1 MTTFAYPFGAVDERV
16 RDAAAAVFDAAFTI
30 DEGLNTLATDP
41 LMLRRTVVQPDDTA
55 LDSLFRLADSDG
67 ALAPTK
73 AAGGPRRI
81 QLTLRTA
88 DAPSSCIPAR
98 IRSRRDDTALF
109 PGRRAAT
116 IRFGSLR
123 RTKPISSDFGF
134 DRGLPVDRHYIEEF
148 LRQHAD
154 DLRGRVLEVGDDRY
168 ASALGGDSVESIS
181 VLNLSPAGVANEI
194 VDDLAQPQRL
204 RAEAFDCVICAQT
217 LHLIYDVRTAIGTPG
232 SDPASGRR
240 PACDRAGISRISS
253 DPDDAWEDHWRLT
266 CASATRLF
274 GDVFGDGN
282 VGVRGYGNVLSAIAF
297 LHGIAAEELDRDE
310 LRHPR
315 SGVRRP
321 DRSPGRRG
329 RLARV
334 VPGGGLAADDG

>member
-1 MTTFAYPFGAVDERV
+1 M
-16 RDAAAAVFDAAFTI
+16 
-30 DEGLNTLATDP
+30 
-41 LMLRRTVVQPDDTA
+41 
-55 LDSLFRLADSDG
+55 
-67 ALAPTK
+67 
-73 AAGGPRRI
+73 
-81 QLTLRTA
+81 
-88 DAPSSCIPAR
+88 
-98 IRSRRDDTALF
+98 
-109 PGRRAAT
+109 
-116 IRFGSLR
+116 
-123 RTKPISSDFGF
+123 
-134 DRGLPVDRHYIEEF
+134 PVDRYYIEEF

-217 LHLIYDVRTAIGTPG
+217 LHLIYDVQTAIETL
-232 SDPASGRR
+232 ARILR
-240 PACDRAGISRISS
+240 PDGVLLATVPGISRISS
-253 DPDDAWEDHWRLT
+253 DPDDAWQDQWRLT

-310 LRHPR
+310 LDIRDPAYDVLI
-315 SGVRRP
+315 GVR
-321 DRSPGRRG
+321 
-329 RLARV
+329 AV
-334 VPGGGLAADDG
+334 ADG